1 MNDSKPR
8 TTKAGTTAE
17 RVVWMTRTSDV
28 LGSHLRTDLESYL
41 TLIRR
46 KIQEKCSTTAEL
58 ITQIRRYKVGESGH
72 VTPNEFRFT
81 LIKFG
86 IILPQVLVDR
96 IFNVFDS
103 DRSGTMDFDE
113 FAMWIMNS
121 EFRPA
126 MADDNK
132 KPEVERENP
141 DLTLRKKLV
150 KCIKEHPKVF
160 SNMKKQV
167 SFLEFISDVNRAHM
181 PINDVEARAIFQLLD
196 PHDHGFIESVLFT
209 VFADSGQ
216 TEYKPKPAQKDRR
229 DPTEEEIRVLMA
241 RAVGRNTRQL
251 EKAFSH
257 IKLGNGTKLPF
268 EEFRRCLLNGGSG
281 KNLQDIREL
290 FMALGGSNTGLADVD
305 FFFKI
310 LPPIIVDPNTEV
322 SVKPTAPPGVSTSRA
337 DRRLRDSIRKC
348 YKEVRHDIEREDST
362 ASGYISAEK
371 MYRILVKRCMPL
383 TFEDFRFVVQ
393 QVSFCH
399 NIICFGLFKVLCNSL
414 DKKRTRN

>member
-1 MNDSKPR
+1 MAHQR

-28 LGSHLRTDLESYL
+28 LGSHLRTDLESYM

-58 ITQIRRYKVGESGH
+58 ITQIRRFKIGESGH

-121 EFRPA
+121 EFRPSFS
-126 MADDNK
+126 DDK
-132 KPEVERENP
+132 KSPAEVETP
-141 DLTLRKKLV
+141 QHVLRKKLV
-150 KCIKEHPKVF
+150 KCLKDFPRVF

-167 SFLEFISDVNRAHM
+167 SFLEFISDVNRVQM
-181 PINDVEARAIFQLLD
+181 PLSDVEARAIFQLLD
-196 PHDHGFIESVLFT
+196 PHDRGFIESVLFT
-209 VFADSGQ
+209 IFAETGQ
-216 TEYKPKPAQKDRR
+216 TEYKPKIIQREHR
-229 DPTEEEIRVLMA
+229 ESTEDEIRVLIA

-257 IKLGNGTKLPF
+257 IKHGHGTKLPF
-268 EEFRRCLLNGGSG
+268 EEFRRCVLNGGSG
-281 KNLQDIREL
+281 KNMQDIREL
-290 FMALGGSNTGLADVD
+290 FMALGGSDGGLADVD
-305 FFFKI
+305 LFFRI

-322 SVKPTAPPGVSTSRA
+322 SQKPTAPASVSTSRA
-337 DRRLRDSIRKC
+337 DRRLRDAIRKS

-362 ASGYISAEK
+362 GSGYISAEK
-371 MYRILVKRCMPL
+371 LFRVIVKRCLPL

-393 QVSFCH
+393 EV
-399 NIICFGLFKVLCNSL
+399 
-414 DKKRTRN
+414 